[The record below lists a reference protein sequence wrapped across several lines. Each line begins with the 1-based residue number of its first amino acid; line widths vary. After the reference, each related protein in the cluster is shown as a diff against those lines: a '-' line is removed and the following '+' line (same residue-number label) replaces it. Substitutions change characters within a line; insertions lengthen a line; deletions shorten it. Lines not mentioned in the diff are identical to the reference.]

1 MQTDATFEQVKI
13 LAKQLKVPTFAH
25 YPDILRQMN
34 SDTDFGRLLLTLM
47 KNEYDQRQEN
57 QNRRRLKQAGLPYT
71 KTLEELDLTRY
82 SGKISDLFVSEL
94 STCRFIQEKK
104 NLIMLGNPGRGK
116 THMAIGLALKAC
128 SLGMNVLFK
137 NAASLSTELSEARDN
152 YVLGKL
158 EKRIRNADLLIL
170 DEMGYVSFD
179 RYQSELLF
187 KVIADR
193 SERGSIIVTTNLPFS
208 EWTTLFENTAMVAA
222 MVDRLTFQSYILDM
236 NGPSFRLEKT
246 KKQKQ

>member
-1 MQTDATFEQVKI
+1 MQTDATLEQVKI

-25 YPDILRQMN
+25 YPDMVRRME
-34 SDTDFGRLLLTLM
+34 SDTDFGMLLLTLM

-128 SLGMNVLFK
+128 SLGMNVLLK
-137 NAASLSTELSEARDN
+137 M
-152 YVLGKL
+152 
-158 EKRIRNADLLIL
+158 LLHFL
-170 DEMGYVSFD
+170 
-179 RYQSELLF
+179 Q
-187 KVIADR
+187 
-193 SERGSIIVTTNLPFS
+193 
-208 EWTTLFENTAMVAA
+208 
-222 MVDRLTFQSYILDM
+222 
-236 NGPSFRLEKT
+236 SFRKLGTIMSSENWKSGFEMPIC
-246 KKQKQ
+246 